1 MKPHRVGDSDK
12 DRTDDW
18 LCIGNVGGWETMK
31 KVMSRAILAVSA
43 LLVLLAGC
51 SFEPRSS
58 GRGRIVARTLT
69 SGQDNGD
76 GARRDAGMPD
86 GTRDILPDGVG
97 FRLYLERGGKE
108 LVAIGENGQNFIE
121 GTVTDPIV
129 IEDLEPAYYRLYVS
143 LTGAP
148 ENEPFEVA
156 KYGTSDPIKVTA
168 GETAETVITILPG
181 ITPFKTVMTGQNVWA
196 YHDGYDRMYRLE
208 GNTLI
213 YIDEYNDQEMEAQIP
228 PGYNARSL
236 SLGLELGYFES
247 SEAWVNSDSGV
258 LRLPYYNEG
267 EIVPLAETVPAEQAL
282 ATDHSGAL
290 HLPAWYEDGEQT
302 LDKDFS
308 LMFYQGEGRLKGAFV
323 ELVYDEQLQE
333 DVVNFDWFD
342 FFDGICNDESED
354 YVPGFDLFQNIG
366 PLDTGFLFTDYFKS
380 SGYSGSYFAYV
391 VPSQALRALDNDI
404 PPAFRIGQ
412 DAVEAYLQDV
422 AVGNIEDG
430 GKVSYEWIKNVIF
443 TEQNSISL
451 SDWWDADTV
460 VNSVATDSA
469 GVHDVICI
477 GTNRGLYLLPINEQ
491 GVMSP
496 GYTPSV
502 MGRNY
507 DIVKVRAYSRYDEQY
522 GNVTYSA
529 AIARN
534 GTLLIAEDFG
544 ILEEY
549 PFCAGLPM
557 NPLDLSI
564 YETSYQKG
572 NLLIDCLN
580 VIVIGE
586 DENGVRTVVE
596 GTVRTWERGL
606 ET

>member
-86 GTRDILPDGVG
+86 GTRDVLPDGVG

-258 LRLPYYNEG
+258 LRLPYYSED
-267 EIVPLAETVPAEQAL
+267 EIVPLAETVPAE
-282 ATDHSGAL
+282 
-290 HLPAWYEDGEQT
+290 
-302 LDKDFS
+302 
-308 LMFYQGEGRLKGAFV
+308 
-323 ELVYDEQLQE
+323 
-333 DVVNFDWFD
+333 
-342 FFDGICNDESED
+342 
-354 YVPGFDLFQNIG
+354 
-366 PLDTGFLFTDYFKS
+366 
-380 SGYSGSYFAYV
+380 
-391 VPSQALRALDNDI
+391 
-404 PPAFRIGQ
+404 
-412 DAVEAYLQDV
+412 
-422 AVGNIEDG
+422 
-430 GKVSYEWIKNVIF
+430 
-443 TEQNSISL
+443 
-451 SDWWDADTV
+451 
-460 VNSVATDSA
+460 
-469 GVHDVICI
+469 
-477 GTNRGLYLLPINEQ
+477 
-491 GVMSP
+491 
-496 GYTPSV
+496 
-502 MGRNY
+502 
-507 DIVKVRAYSRYDEQY
+507 
-522 GNVTYSA
+522 
-529 AIARN
+529 
-534 GTLLIAEDFG
+534 
-544 ILEEY
+544 
-549 PFCAGLPM
+549 
-557 NPLDLSI
+557 
-564 YETSYQKG
+564 
-572 NLLIDCLN
+572 
-580 VIVIGE
+580 
-586 DENGVRTVVE
+586 
-596 GTVRTWERGL
+596 
-606 ET
+606 